1 MEWQEDLER
10 LATER
15 GGALVGYAYTLC
27 GDVRQAEDLVQE
39 ALVRYC
45 SRLVRPGG
53 SRPGRRRDHAASGM
67 RTVPLDRDQV
77 RDRDRERDDDGAGTA
92 NWSSDRGARHPEAY
106 VRRTVLNLYLDGWRR
121 TKKWADIAPRV
132 VVEDVRFP
140 DSGITARADVVH
152 ALTRLPPRQRA
163 CVVLRYFEDQTIAQ
177 VADSMGTAP
186 GTVKRYLHDA
196 MRTLRDVLEPVD
208 ATTEGTR

>member
-1 MEWQEDLER
+1 MGWHEDLET

-53 SRPGRRRDHAASGM
+53 RGGRATSGM
-67 RTVPLDRDQV
+67 RTVPLDGAGAA
-77 RDRDRERDDDGAGTA
+77 DGAGR
-92 NWSSDRGARHPEAY
+92 SARYPEAY

-121 TKKWADIAPRV
+121 NKKWADIAPRV
-132 VVEDVRFP
+132 AVEDVRFP
-140 DSGITARADVVH
+140 DSGVTARADIVH

-196 MRTLRDVLEPVD
+196 LRTLRDVLEPVD
-208 ATTEGTR
+208 ATMEGKQR

>member
-1 MEWQEDLER
+1 MGWHEDLET

-53 SRPGRRRDHAASGM
+53 SGRRGRATSGM
-67 RTVPLDRDQV
+67 RTVPLDG
-77 RDRDRERDDDGAGTA
+77 DGAGSGVRDLD
-92 NWSSDRGARHPEAY
+92 NGRSARHPEAY

-121 TKKWADIAPRV
+121 NKKWADIAPRV
-132 VVEDVRFP
+132 AVEDVRFP
-140 DSGITARADVVH
+140 DSGVTARADVVH

-163 CVVLRYFEDQTIAQ
+163 CVVLRYFEELD
-177 VADSMGTAP
+177 VRETAAALGCSE
-186 GTVKRYLHDA
+186 GTVKSQTSRGLDS
-196 MRTLRDVLEPVD
+196 LRSMFQGSPFGELV
-208 ATTEGTR
+208 TEGKV

>member
-1 MEWQEDLER
+1 MGWHEDLET

-53 SRPGRRRDHAASGM
+53 SGSGGRRGRATSGM
-67 RTVPLDRDQV
+67 RTVPLD
-77 RDRDRERDDDGAGTA
+77 GAGDGTGK
-92 NWSSDRGARHPEAY
+92 SARHPEAY

-121 TKKWADIAPRV
+121 NKKWADIAPRV
-132 VVEDVRFP
+132 AVEDVRFP
-140 DSGITARADVVH
+140 DSGVTARADVVH

-196 MRTLRDVLEPVD
+196 LRTLRDVLEPVD
-208 ATTEGTR
+208 ATTEGKQR

>member
-1 MEWQEDLER
+1 MGWHEDLGR

-53 SRPGRRRDHAASGM
+53 SGSGGRRGRATSGM
-67 RTVPLDRDQV
+67 RTVPLD
-77 RDRDRERDDDGAGTA
+77 GAGDGTGK
-92 NWSSDRGARHPEAY
+92 SARHPEAY

-121 TKKWADIAPRV
+121 NKKWADIAPRV
-132 VVEDVRFP
+132 AVEDVRFP
-140 DSGITARADVVH
+140 DSGVTARADVVH

-196 MRTLRDVLEPVD
+196 LRTLRDVLEPVD
-208 ATTEGTR
+208 ATTEGKQR